1 MWQSPARAPCARWA
15 SALALGRRQTSW
27 PKAWRDESFLWTIGR
42 IQPAT
47 TVRVAAD
54 LGCLEIPPPYCYRQA
69 DKDCVGNYDRGNQ
82 HEPFMRSG
90 IATLAKAK
98 LNQSREGTHV
108 GDGDGIE
115 DPLRDSNVV
124 MSHVSGHA
132 IGGHHYAKDNHRTAI
147 IRFLR
152 MWLSQLRALTKHT
165 KQGDW
170 ICCSTK
176 LKIPGTFESLHA
188 IEESIFAGVP
198 INDTLLFS
206 VGQ

>member
-1 MWQSPARAPCARWA
+1 
-15 SALALGRRQTSW
+15 
-27 PKAWRDESFLWTIGR
+27 
-42 IQPAT
+42 
-47 TVRVAAD
+47 
-54 LGCLEIPPPYCYRQA
+54 
-69 DKDCVGNYDRGNQ
+69 
-82 HEPFMRSG
+82 
-90 IATLAKAK
+90 
-98 LNQSREGTHV
+98 
-108 GDGDGIE
+108 
-115 DPLRDSNVV
+115 LRDSNVV